1 MAYNKTIWVNDNLP
15 AINAENLN
23 NIENGVESAKNV
35 TDNILQI
42 GDVYFTS
49 TSDNPSERLG
59 GTWEL
64 VRSFYGGELVAFGS
78 VWNSS
83 TNSKTINEDVITP
96 FSDISGK
103 KSDITNYVD
112 DILSFNSGTF
122 MAKPKGIVGMFDVQM
137 FITGS
142 GGSGLKALW
151 FKGNAITLPTGVSC
165 LPIASGN
172 GVMGTMTNGG
182 FGGTNVSLFYK
193 IDDTASEDTQFY
205 INPVYAPYGGSL
217 IPASAG
223 TKCCLLVKAYA
234 KGGTNYMWKKVA

>member
-42 GDVYFTS
+42 GDIYFTS

-64 VRSFYGGELVAFGS
+64 VRSFYGGELVAFGTI
-78 VWNSS
+78 VNHSS
-83 TNSKTINEDVITP
+83 NTKVVAQDEVVP

-103 KSDITNYVD
+103 TSNITNYVD
-112 DILSFNSGTF
+112 DILTFDSGTF
-122 MAKPKGIVGMFDVQM
+122 MAKPKSIVGMFDVQM
-137 FITGS
+137 FITGL
-142 GGSGLKALW
+142 GGTGLKAIW
-151 FKGNAITLPTGVSC
+151 FRGQDGTLPTGVTF
-165 LPIASGN
+165 LPVNGT
-172 GVMGTMTNGG
+172 GVMGTMTDAGYGG
-182 FGGTNVSLFYK
+182 ATATYFYK
-193 IDDTASEDTQFY
+193 IDDTASDDAQFY
-205 INPVYAPYGGSL
+205 INPTYAPYGGSL